1 MKSRYPSMWAHALE
15 MLEQADRLHRQFFQP
30 GAATGSAWEPP
41 VDIVEHEDAY
51 HIIVALPGVDASR
64 IRVYFDG
71 AALVVRGDRPLPAS
85 CQGGAIRR
93 LEIPYGR
100 FQRRIPIP
108 AGQFELFQ
116 QRVENGC
123 LIIGLRPLS

>member
-1 MKSRYPSMWAHALE
+1 MFSHALA

-30 GAATGSAWEPP
+30 GTSAASAWEPP
-41 VDIVEHEDAY
+41 VDIVERDDAY
-51 HIIVALPGVDASR
+51 HIIVALPGVDVSR
-64 IRVYFDG
+64 IRVGFDG
-71 AALVVRGDRPLPAS
+71 AALVVTGERPLPAS
-85 CQGGAIRR
+85 CHGGAIRR

-108 AGQFELFQ
+108 AGQYELFEQ
-116 QRVENGC
+116 HVENGC

>member
-1 MKSRYPSMWAHALE
+1 MFAQALE

-30 GAATGSAWEPP
+30 GTAAAPAWEPP
-41 VDIVEHEDAY
+41 VDIIEHGDAY

-64 IRVYFDG
+64 IRAWFDG
-71 AALVVRGDRPLPAS
+71 AALVVSGERPLPAS
-85 CQGGAIRR
+85 CRGGAIRR

-108 AGQFELFQ
+108 AGQYELFEQ
-116 QRVENGC
+116 QVENGC
-123 LIIGLRPLS
+123 LVIGLRPLP